1 MDKLKKLD
9 TNEEIENGITYD
21 NFFDRMSAGVPC
33 GFCGCHRWWRRT
45 DLASGLLSGGGAHPS
60 CDRNQQ
66 TVISY
71 RYADLDD
78 KDRKVGKDPLE
89 TDCSGRS
96 DGIDR
101 IISGNQTEYSDR

>member
-33 GFCGCHRWWRRT
+33 WFCGCHRWRRRT
-45 DLASGLLSGGGAHPS
+45 DLASGLLSGGVPIHHAIATNKLSSATG
-60 CDRNQQ
+60 
-66 TVISY
+66 TLISTIM
-71 RYADLDD
+71 
-78 KDRKVGKDPLE
+78 DRKVGKDPLE
-89 TDCSGRS
+89 TDRSGCS